1 MEYSCQTYQLKCNEC
16 GRTFGNR
23 PLSGCPECL
32 APLEIHYDLAAIE
45 RSARFTRAAIAQGPF
60 NIWRYAALL
69 PIPEGFEP
77 DLPVG
82 FTPLL
87 RARNLGQRIGADNL
101 YVKNDSVCFPT
112 LSFKDRVVS
121 VALANA
127 QAFGF
132 TTVGCSSTGNL
143 ANSVAAQAARLGL
156 KATILV
162 PADLEPAKIL
172 NTLVY
177 GARLIRIDGNYDHV
191 NRLSTQIADEYSWGF
206 VNVNLRPYYAEG
218 SKTQGYEIAEQLGW
232 RLPDNVVCP
241 MAGGSLIRKIRKAF
255 NELIALGLVEDKPVR
270 FFGAQATGCSP
281 ISHSVREGWDY
292 IEPQRPNT
300 IARSLAIGNP
310 ADGPAASR
318 MIRATGGW
326 AEDVSDVEV
335 VSGMQELAE
344 TEGIFTE
351 TAGGV
356 TTAVTARLYAQGRIS
371 RGPDHRRLHHR
382 QRPQDHRRPRRP
394 LRPPRQP
401 RHPPAPHRLRRLPR
415 RTRWRP
421 RTRAHRRSDL
431 NIRQKEHRHFHQDH
445 SPDRLHP
452 PHRRPEA
459 AHQRRRESAR
469 AHRRHRPELPRAL
482 HPDQGR
488 IRQAAP
494 LYQHLRQRRGH
505 PLPRRRHLRLPGW
518 RRGHAH
524 PLHRRRNE
532 IKSAKFRPLSN
543 AWNPF

>member
-1 MEYSCQTYQLKCNEC
+1 MEYSCQTYELKCNEC
-16 GRTFGNR
+16 GRRFGNR
-23 PLSGCPECL
+23 PLSGCPDCL
-32 APLEIHYDLAAIE
+32 APLEIHYDLDTIKAE
-45 RSARFTRAAIAQGPF
+45 GRFTRANIAAGPF
-60 NIWRYAALL
+60 SIWRYAALL
-69 PIPEGFEP
+69 PIPEGFQP

-82 FTPLL
+82 FTPLV
-87 RARNLGQRIGADNL
+87 RARQLGRRIGADNL
-101 YVKNDSVCFPT
+101 YIKNDAVCFPT

-127 QAFGF
+127 QKFGF
-132 TTVGCSSTGNL
+132 ETVGCSSTGNL

-177 GARLIRIDGNYDHV
+177 GARLVRIDGNYDHV
-191 NRLSTQIADEYSWGF
+191 NRLCTLIADEFSYGL

-281 ISHSVREGWDY
+281 ISQSVRNGWDY

-310 ADGPAASR
+310 ADGPAASK
-318 MIRATGGW
+318 MIRSTGGW

-335 VSGMQELAE
+335 VSGIQELAE

-371 RGPDHRRLHHR
+371 RDQTTVVSITGNGLKTTDALAGRYDHLDSRAI
-382 QRPQDHRRPRRP
+382 RPRLADFADYIAALDCQDFDSFP
-394 LRPPRQP
+394 E
-401 RHPPAPHRLRRLPR
+401 PAL
-415 RTRWRP
+415 
-421 RTRAHRRSDL
+421 A
-431 NIRQKEHRHFHQDH
+431 
-445 SPDRLHP
+445 
-452 PHRRPEA
+452 
-459 AHQRRRESAR
+459 
-469 AHRRHRPELPRAL
+469 
-482 HPDQGR
+482 
-488 IRQAAP
+488 
-494 LYQHLRQRRGH
+494 
-505 PLPRRRHLRLPGW
+505 
-518 RRGHAH
+518 
-524 PLHRRRNE
+524 
-532 IKSAKFRPLSN
+532 N
-543 AWNPF
+543 A

>member
-1 MEYSCQTYQLKCNEC
+1 MAYSCRAYELRCNEC
-16 GRTFGNR
+16 GRSFGNR
-23 PLSGCPECL
+23 PLSACDVCL
-32 APLEIHYDLAAIE
+32 APLEVKYDLEAIRPE
-45 RSARFTRAAIAQGPF
+45 VSRASISAGPIS
-60 NIWRYAALL
+60 IWRYKALL
-69 PIPEGFEP
+69 PVPEGFEP

-87 RARNLGQRIGADNL
+87 RARALGRRIGAENL
-101 YVKNDSVCFPT
+101 YVKNDAVCFPT

-177 GARLIRIDGNYDHV
+177 GAQLIRIDGNYDHV
-191 NRLSTQIADEYSWGF
+191 NRLCTQIADEYHWGL

-218 SKTQGYEIAEQLGW
+218 SKTVGYEIAEQLGW
-232 RLPDNVVCP
+232 RLPDNIVCP

-255 NELIALGLVEDKPVR
+255 RELVELGLVEEKPVR

-281 ISHSVREGWDY
+281 ISQSVKQGWDY

-310 ADGPAASR
+310 ADGPAASL
-318 MIRATGGW
+318 MIQQTGGY

-335 VSGMQELAE
+335 VSGIQELAE

-356 TTAVTARLYAQGRIS
+356 TTAVTARLYAHGRIGADETTVS
-371 RGPDHRRLHHR
+371 VITGNGLKTTDAIAACY
-382 QRPQDHRRPRRP
+382 PQGVAVRPR
-394 LRPPRQP
+394 L
-401 RHPPAPHRLRRLPR
+401 ADFAAYLASLD
-415 RTRWRP
+415 T
-421 RTRAHRRSDL
+421 ARSGAEEL
-431 NIRQKEHRHFHQDH
+431 V
-445 SPDRLHP
+445 
-452 PHRRPEA
+452 A
-459 AHQRRRESAR
+459 AG
-469 AHRRHRPELPRAL
+469 
-482 HPDQGR
+482 GR
-488 IRQAAP
+488 YA
-494 LYQHLRQRRGH
+494 
-505 PLPRRRHLRLPGW
+505 
-518 RRGHAH
+518 
-524 PLHRRRNE
+524 
-532 IKSAKFRPLSN
+532 
-543 AWNPF
+543 